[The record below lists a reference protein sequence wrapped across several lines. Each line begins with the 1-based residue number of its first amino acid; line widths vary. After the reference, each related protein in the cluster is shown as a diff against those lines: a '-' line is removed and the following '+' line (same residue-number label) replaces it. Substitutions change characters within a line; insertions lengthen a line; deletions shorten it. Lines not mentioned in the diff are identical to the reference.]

1 MALPTIDD
9 LSKPPAVAGGQINC
23 GFEISDLST
32 VKKSMK
38 LLIANGY
45 VIDPSQ
51 GLNAGRNVLI
61 ENGRIAGLLD
71 RSEPAPQDAEV
82 LDATGLIVA
91 PGFIDMHVHLREP
104 GQEYKETIAS
114 GAAAAVA
121 GGWTSVCAM
130 PNTDPINDS
139 PAVTRFIIEQ
149 GERAK
154 LANVFPIGS
163 ITKGSQGR
171 ELAEM
176 GEMKQAGIV
185 AVSDD
190 GRPVPTAGMMR
201 RAMEYARGFDLP
213 VVDHCEDRS
222 LAAGGVMHEGRWSLI
237 LGLKGMPAT
246 AEEIDAIR
254 DCALA
259 KLTGAKVHLAHV
271 STRGALDAVRR
282 AKEMGL
288 PVTCEVAPHHWTL
301 TDEAVKTY
309 DTNTKMSPPLRSRE
323 HVEALLAGLTDGT
336 IDAIASDHAPHHA
349 DEKALEFDQ
358 APFGIIGLETAIG
371 LSFELVQQ
379 GVITLERMVELC
391 STKPAKIFGLT
402 ERGTL
407 SKNAWA
413 DVTLLDPE
421 FQWTFD
427 PSASKSK
434 SRNTPFA
441 GRSMI
446 GAAVA
451 TVVAGRIVYL
461 HPDFSRLT
469 RLRVNA
475 AAK

>member
-1 MALPTIDD
+1 
-9 LSKPPAVAGGQINC
+9 
-23 GFEISDLST
+23 
-32 VKKSMK
+32 MK

-51 GLNAGRNVLI
+51 AVNTGRDLLI
-61 ENGRIAGLLD
+61 DDGRVVGLLE
-71 RSEPAPQDAEV
+71 RGEPAPKNVAV

-104 GQEYKETIAS
+104 GQEYKETVAT

-121 GGWTSVCAM
+121 GGWTSICAM

-149 GERAK
+149 GQRAQ

-163 ITKGSQGR
+163 ITKGSEGR

-176 GEMKQAGIV
+176 GEMKNAGII

-201 RAMEYARGFDLP
+201 RAMEYARGFDLT

-222 LAAGGVMHEGRWSLI
+222 LVAGGVMHEGRWSLI
-237 LGLKGMPAT
+237 LGLRGMPAA
-246 AEEIDAIR
+246 AEEVDAVR

-259 KLTGAKVHLAHV
+259 YLTGARIHLAHV
-271 STRGALDAVRR
+271 STRGALAAVRR
-282 AKEMGL
+282 AKEAGL
-288 PVTCEVAPHHWTL
+288 AVTCEVAPHHWTL
-301 TDEAVKTY
+301 TDEAVAEY
-309 DTNTKMSPPLRSRE
+309 DTNTKMSPPLRSAD
-323 HVEALLAGLTDGT
+323 HVSALLEGLRDGT
-336 IDAIASDHAPHHA
+336 IDAIATDHAPHHA

-358 APFGIIGLETAIG
+358 APFGITGLETAVG
-371 LSFELVQQ
+371 LAFDLVNQ
-379 GVITLERMVELC
+379 GVIGLERLVELC
-391 STKPAKIFGLT
+391 SVNPARIFELK

-407 SKNAWA
+407 RAGAWA
-413 DVTLLDPE
+413 DVTILDPA
-421 FQWTFD
+421 FQWIFD
-427 PSASKSK
+427 ASRSKSR
-434 SRNTPFA
+434 SRNTPFH
-441 GRSMI
+441 GRAMT

-461 HPDFSRLT
+461 HPDFTRLT
-469 RLRVNA
+469 EAEQSA
-475 AAK
+475 AIA